1 MLSEKKKKY
10 GTILIVFL
18 LFFIV
23 AIALQI
29 RIQYVNQTV
38 VAIPIRADARQYV
51 VYAYNLFNGTFSK
64 DFPNGSAIPRPDSFR
79 SPGYPLFI
87 VLIFALGGDTDTVV
101 YAQAVLSAL
110 TVLITF
116 GIGIQFLPLWG
127 SVFASA
133 LVAISP
139 HLISMTSY
147 VLTETLFSFTLLLS
161 IFLFILA
168 EKKHSALLFIG
179 SGLLFGYTYLINQ
192 TTIFIPF
199 LFIFIIFVR
208 RIRGNKLFPNIA
220 LFIIIFSVFPAGW
233 ELRNI
238 ISLSPEA
245 PRGSDRVVQT
255 LSHGS
260 YPGFVYKNPNMK
272 YMPYREDPMQPAFG
286 ASFSNFSKIFL
297 ARFKERPIRYLSWY
311 LFEKPY
317 YLWSW
322 NTLQSQVGGN
332 LGRGRGDVYVYSVKT
347 SLYLTSAGAN
357 LSRNIMKYLHPAILV
372 LALVGVLL
380 VFIKYRSRKNNY
392 FFYDWSIFLFFVIIY
407 YTSLYTIFAPWPRYS
422 IPLRPELYLFVLW
435 TINSGIEFIL
445 KKQCLGEPGINT
457 P

>member
-1 MLSEKKKKY
+1 L
-10 GTILIVFL
+10 VAFL
-18 LFFIV
+18 LLIIF
-23 AIALQI
+23 ATALQI

-38 VAIPIRADARQYV
+38 VDIPIRADARQYV

-64 DFPNGSAIPRPDSFR
+64 DLPNGSAIPRPDSFR

-87 VLIFALGGDTDTVV
+87 VLVFALGGDTENVV

-110 TVLITF
+110 AVLITF

-127 SVFASA
+127 SVFASV

-147 VLTETLFSFTLLLS
+147 VLTETLFSFTFLLS

-168 EKKHSALLFIG
+168 SKKHSTLLFIG

-192 TTIFIPF
+192 TAIFVPF
-199 LFIFIIFVR
+199 LFIFLILVR
-208 RIRGNKLFPNIA
+208 RIRGNKLLPKIV
-220 LFIIIFSVFPAGW
+220 LFIIIYSVFPAGW
-233 ELRNI
+233 ALRNT
-238 ISLSPEA
+238 ISLSPHA
-245 PRGSDRVVQT
+245 PRGSDRAVKT

-260 YPGFVYKNPNMK
+260 YPGFVYKNLNLK
-272 YMPYREDPMQPAFG
+272 YMPYKEDPMQPAFG
-286 ASFSNFSKIFL
+286 SSFSNFRKIL
-297 ARFKERPIRYLSWY
+297 WTRFKERPVRYLSWY

-322 NTLQSQVGGN
+322 NNLQSQVGGN
-332 LGRGRGDVYVYSVKT
+332 LGRGRGDVYVYPAKT

-372 LALVGVLL
+372 LALVGVFF

-392 FFYDWSIFLFFVIIY
+392 YFYDWSIFLFFVIIY
-407 YTSLYTIFAPWPRYS
+407 YTSLYTLFAPWPRYS
-422 IPLRPELYLFVLW
+422 VPLRPELYLFVLW

-445 KKQCLGEPGINT
+445 KKQRLEEPDICL
-457 P
+457 